1 MRERDKEEGERGRKR
16 ERERETPFVL
26 PSRYSMRYACMK
38 APTKKTF
45 TKSQELNKVRIEA
58 EQRRLDNKK
67 SETLKSLKSPI
78 FSFRQ
83 KTESKIEPRRRFFD
97 DDDDVDDR
105 LSVGSLPLQKKPK
118 NATSTNFQKF
128 PLRAT
133 FVVTSLK

>member
-1 MRERDKEEGERGRKR
+1 
-16 ERERETPFVL
+16 
-26 PSRYSMRYACMK
+26 MRYACMK

-58 EQRRLDNKK
+58 EQRRQDNKK

-83 KTESKIEPRRRFFD
+83 KTESKIEPRRRFFDDD